1 MVEKIRKIYLSKTLF
16 IVSSAIA
23 VCCYLIDAIQ
33 AIVNG
38 VSSDY
43 AWILIALVLM
53 LQWAFF
59 TGQINVQKMLFGA
72 ILLDMIIEP
81 CSLLKLDIAYG
92 NPAIGIDV
100 AVLVFS
106 IVVFICHIYQQMDH
120 KGKSMTVL
128 INQLLG
134 LIAFFFAL
142 TAVVNLFYA
151 PTMFSSYVFLFGYAA
166 NTIMIICMETRVET
180 YKQIRDKARSEGT
193 WTEENRQEAKKLFKL
208 M

>member
-1 MVEKIRKIYLSKTLF
+1 MVEKIRKIYLNKTLF

-23 VCCYLIDAIQ
+23 VCCYLVDAIQ

-38 VSSDY
+38 MFADY
-43 AWILIALVLM
+43 ALILIALVVL

-59 TGQINVQKMLFGA
+59 AGQINVQKMLFGA
-72 ILLDMIIEP
+72 MLLAMVQEQCSILQLDAA
-81 CSLLKLDIAYG
+81 LGGGAIAM
-92 NPAIGIDV
+92 DV
-100 AVLVFS
+100 AVLVFA
-106 IVVFICHIYQQMDH
+106 IVVFVCHIYQQMDH
-120 KGKSMTVL
+120 KGKSMASL

-142 TAVVNLFYA
+142 TAVVNMLYA
-151 PTMFSSYVFLFGYAA
+151 PAMFGNYVFLFGFAA

-180 YKQIRDKARSEGT
+180 YKQIRDKARAEGT